1 MKNSKLV
8 IFIHKY
14 GMNFSVALYVLL
26 LTHIGIYVNKL
37 DFWLLFFCFCLNMYF
52 IFHKGMV
59 YMLSKQFEKDMLKEV
74 VKQQIRDHEEKNK
87 NKMN

>member
-1 MKNSKLV
+1 
-8 IFIHKY
+8 
-14 GMNFSVALYVLL
+14 
-26 LTHIGIYVNKL
+26 
-37 DFWLLFFCFCLNMYF
+37 MYF

-59 YMLSKQFEKDMLKEV
+59 YMLSKQFEKDMLKEI